1 MVQKIYSHKL
11 KTKSYAPWLYGG
23 ENEKNYFNYRMF
35 QTSFK
40 DKVAQQIIEQK
51 QVESTDL
58 TKRRL
63 ILGLECSFNDSC
75 ASVVSSTGQI
85 LSNAKKTFPKSRQPD
100 SLMAAKSFHTE
111 QMPLMIEKALADA

>member
-1 MVQKIYSHKL
+1 
-11 KTKSYAPWLYGG
+11 
-23 ENEKNYFNYRMF
+23 MF